1 MISKLVVSNVK
12 RVRYVVIEPD
22 PADPVVIIRGE
33 NGAGKSTLLDA
44 IRYAYAGKH
53 SHPPRVIRDG
63 AREAYV
69 EVDDENLEVTR
80 KWDAETNSTVVEVRS
95 KNGEKL
101 KSPQAV
107 LDQLYSDIAFA
118 PEMLMHMPGPE
129 QRALLCKAT
138 GINTDLLD
146 REHDRLFEERT
157 VTGRDLKAAKAR
169 LDAHKQTE
177 QPPPAS
183 DTAGLVKQQQDLNAR
198 KARVSTAIAERQAA
212 DRRVNDCQVH
222 VRAAEN
228 AVKQALEALEA
239 AKVRL
244 QTATDARAKADNIVD
259 EAEENAEGVEA
270 RLEQIATELNHAAAV
285 GAAHARWDE
294 RCRLADEVALLQA
307 KHNEQDTRIAE
318 IRSQVEEI
326 IAGAK
331 FPVPGLGFTSS
342 GIKLNGLPF
351 EQASQA
357 EQLRVSVGIAV
368 TLNPRFRVMLIR
380 QGSLLDK
387 RSMALLRQLCTEFKV
402 QAWVEAVGEEGPA
415 TVVIVDG
422 AVAA

>member
-12 RVRYVVIEPD
+12 KVRYIVVEPD
-22 PADPVVIIRGE
+22 PADPLVIVRGE
-33 NGAGKSTLLDA
+33 NGAGKSSLLDA
-44 IRYAYAGKH
+44 IRYAYAGKN
-53 SHPPRVIRDG
+53 SHPPRVIREG
-63 AREAYV
+63 EKEAHV
-69 EVDDENLEVTR
+69 EVDDENLQVLR
-80 KWDAETNSTVVEVRS
+80 SWDAATNTTEVEVRA
-95 KNGEKL
+95 KGEKL

-107 LDQLYSDIAFA
+107 LDAFYNELSFA
-118 PEMLMHMPGPE
+118 PDMLMHMTGPE

-146 REHDRLFEERT
+146 REYDKLFEERT
-157 VTGRDLKAAKAR
+157 VSGRDLKAAKAR

-177 QPPPAS
+177 MPPAKV
-183 DTAGLVKQQQDLNAR
+183 DTSALLKERGALTNAQQWERQT
-198 KARVSTAIAERQAA
+198 KAERVGAA
-212 DRRVNDCQVH
+212 RRIVDCQD
-222 VRAAEN
+222 
-228 AVKQALEALEA
+228 AVKVAEQALAQ

-244 QTATDARAKADNIVD
+244 EIAQKQLAEADNVAED
-259 EAEENAEGVEA
+259 AEEKAEGVTAKLAELDKQLQMA
-270 RLEQIATELNHAAAV
+270 SAIAT
-285 GAAHARWDE
+285 AHARWDE
-294 RCRLADEVALLQA
+294 RVRLAAEVDALQA
-307 KHNEQDTRIAE
+307 KHDGQEARIGE
-318 IRSQVEEI
+318 IRSQIDGI

-331 FPVPGLGFTSS
+331 FPVSGLGFTQS

-387 RSMALLRQLCTEFKV
+387 RSLALLRQLCTEFRV
-402 QAWVEAVGEEGPA
+402 QAWLEQVGEEGPA

-422 AVAA
+422 SAKGAP